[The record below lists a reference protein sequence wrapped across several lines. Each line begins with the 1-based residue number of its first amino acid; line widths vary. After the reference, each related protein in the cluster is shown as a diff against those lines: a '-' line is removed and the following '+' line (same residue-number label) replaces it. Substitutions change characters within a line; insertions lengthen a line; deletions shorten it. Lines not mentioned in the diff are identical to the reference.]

1 MTVKVSKSAINLR
14 EKLAK
19 VDQID
24 LEKLNNL
31 KMRKIN
37 AGGYALEIDGGG
49 LNIFSADPDIQQ
61 RIDLRKG
68 AAAIISSIMGAI
80 ETDGTYNQKAEISY
94 STNNDVFRI
103 EANEA
108 ASTIDFYSAG
118 YKRFTGS
125 PIVAIANSVT
135 PPAWRGSQKVLSLGD
150 YSNFTSYSNLTTNFT
165 HNVYF
170 DTNNDSL
177 IIQSGQRGFTWG
189 ANSLSD
195 TFSWNIGT
203 VASPTAGDPA
213 NLVERMTL
221 DADGHL
227 IVPAGVTLGTA
238 AATYNAANTLDD
250 YEEGTWTPNLIRQ
263 DGTISATFTVGGSGS
278 TGSYV
283 KIGAIVHVKAYIFNI
298 SVGSSD
304 GTGYWTL
311 TGLPFAGDA
320 EQYSAI
326 ALAYNTTG
334 ANTLYVGETG
344 VSGQGIFTNNT
355 APYTGS
361 LSGTLMLTMTY
372 RVT

>member
-24 LEKLNNL
+24 LEKVNNL
-31 KMRKIN
+31 KMRKIK

-49 LNIFSADPDIQQ
+49 LNILSADPDIQQ

-68 AAAIISSIMGAI
+68 AASVISSIMGAI
-80 ETDGTYNQKAEISY
+80 EIDGTYNQKAEISY
-94 STNNDVFRI
+94 FTNSDLFRI

-108 ASTIDFYSAG
+108 ASTIEIYSAG

-125 PIVAIANSVT
+125 PIVAIDNSLG
-135 PPAWRGSQKVLSLGD
+135 PRAWRNSQKVLSLGD
-150 YSNFTSYSNLTTNFT
+150 YSNFTSYSNLTTGFT

-170 DTNNDSL
+170 DTNNDALVS
-177 IIQSGQRGFTWG
+177 QSGQRTFSWG
-189 ANSLSD
+189 ANSLD
-195 TFSWNIGT
+195 DKYSWNIGS
-203 VASPTAGDPA
+203 VASPTADDPA
-213 NLVERMTL
+213 NLVEHMTL
-221 DADGHL
+221 DVNGHL

-238 AATYNAANTLDD
+238 AATYNADNTLDD
-250 YEEGTWTPNLIRQ
+250 YEEGTWAPNLIRQ
-263 DGTISATFTVGGSGS
+263 DGTIPATFTVGGSGS

-298 SVGSSD
+298 GVGSSD
-304 GTGYWTL
+304 GTNYWTL
-311 TGLPFAGDA
+311 TGLPFASDT
-320 EQYSAI
+320 ETFSAI
-326 ALAYNTTG
+326 ALAYNSTG
-334 ANTLYVGETG
+334 ANTLYVGESG
-344 VSGQGIFTNNT
+344 VSGEGVFTNNT

-361 LSGTLMLTMTY
+361 LSGSFMLTMTY